1 MLVAVTARIT
11 RPWAGRTRILWV
23 IVFVGM
29 IVIHIVCKELIFL
42 VIDAAQRKRKQSG
55 NSRRSLPGGRPAET
69 FRIDR
74 SRSEWFECTLASE
87 DSTASRLDETSTAA
101 SRRPSSGRA
110 HGCLHAEDT

>member
-42 VIDAAQRKRKQSG
+42 VIDAAQRKRK
-55 NSRRSLPGGRPAET
+55 
-69 FRIDR
+69 
-74 SRSEWFECTLASE
+74 
-87 DSTASRLDETSTAA
+87 
-101 SRRPSSGRA
+101 
-110 HGCLHAEDT
+110 